1 LSPLPIFL
9 AMLLAFG
16 FGINLA
22 YAGLD
27 HPAERMTPSLA
38 VPVPCLAAPGTSL
51 AVPPPS
57 PEWREPRPGIPVAGL
72 LLNDPPLVAADTVTA
87 VEGVTTTFFVLANDS
102 DPDGDPLDV
111 FVVTAPLHGSASAPT
126 LSEVLYTPNPGF
138 SGADS
143 FVYRACDTGIP
154 VLCAD
159 AWVFVTVLSANLPP
173 VVRADTAVTLR
184 SFPVRVSV
192 LDNDEDPEG
201 AGFSSVVVTDQPMNG
216 SATPGALG
224 QLNYV
229 PNPNFVGLDSFRYQ
243 ACDAAEAPLCDLA
256 RVFVRV
262 DQLYLPDSFSPNG
275 DGLFDTYTIEGVLA
289 YPDNTFEIFDRR
301 GHRHVHQNG
310 YANTWQGRS
319 MESDEPLPDDVY
331 YYRFRLP
338 GFGIELSGSIVLK
351 R

>member
-1 LSPLPIFL
+1 MQLANQLARLPFSGARGARGPRAVPRAKHLPIALVHLPIAL
-9 AMLLAFG
+9 AMLMVFG
-16 FGINLA
+16 PGRNLA
-22 YAGLD
+22 YGSPD
-27 HPAERMTPSLA
+27 
-38 VPVPCLAAPGTSL
+38 
-51 AVPPPS
+51 PS
-57 PEWREPRPGIPVAGL
+57 PGMPASRM
-72 LLNDPPLVAADTVTA
+72 LLNDPPNAVADTFTV
-87 VEGVTTTFFVLANDS
+87 VEGMTTTLFVLANDS

-111 FVVTAPLHGSASAPT
+111 FVVSAPLNGSASAPS

-138 SGADS
+138 SGTDS

-159 AWVFVTVLSANLPP
+159 AWVHVTVLAANLPP
-173 VVRADTAVTLR
+173 LARADTAVTLR
-184 SFPVRVSV
+184 NFPVRVSV

-201 AGFSSVVVTDQPMNG
+201 AGFSSVSVVDQPLHG

-224 QLNYV
+224 QINYV
-229 PNPNFVGLDSFRYQ
+229 PDPNFIGVDSFRYQ

-262 DQLYLPDSFSPNG
+262 DQLYLPDSFSPNS
-275 DGLFDTYTIEGVLA
+275 DGLFDTYTIDGVLA
-289 YPDNTFEIFDRR
+289 YPDNTLEIFDRR
-301 GHRHVHQNG
+301 GHRHFHQDG
-310 YANTWQGRS
+310 YANTWQGLS
-319 MESDEPLPDDVY
+319 SESDEPLPDDVY